1 MPASEQLM
9 FAGAVGPKRK
19 GHVLLIS
26 PLTFTYREFICATL
40 NELGYDVTWWNER
53 ASDSTLY
60 KAALRISPVLTRA
73 VSERIFSER
82 IRELT
87 PREITLVL
95 VIKGEGLT
103 SAICSELRACLPGV
117 PMGYYLW
124 DSRSNVRSAPEISA
138 ALDATSTFDPV
149 DAHTYAWY
157 YRPLFSRYG
166 PVTPSP
172 MGARDFDWCF
182 VGTLHSD
189 RHRVLSQLRKSGKP
203 GSRSYVFGFCP
214 SSAVLK
220 LRYLTDWSLWR
231 SESTISTTP
240 LSAEAV
246 SSIIARSR
254 VVVDVEHPRQRGLTM
269 RTIETLVSG
278 SKLATTNASI
288 VESDLFHPSRVHI
301 LDRRK
306 PYIPEEFINAPFS
319 AFDPGVL
326 ERYSASTWA
335 RDLIHFALSGSAN
348 RPVT

>member
-1 MPASEQLM
+1 MYVRAI
-9 FAGAVGPKRK
+9 GPERK
-19 GHVLLIS
+19 GHVLLIA
-26 PLTFTYREFICATL
+26 PLTFTYREFICGTL

-60 KAALRISPVLTRA
+60 KVALRISPVFTRSF
-73 VSERIFSER
+73 SERIFLEN
-82 IRELT
+82 IRGLN
-87 PREITLVL
+87 PRDITLVL

-103 SAICSELRACLPGV
+103 SAICRELRAYLSGV

-138 ALDATSTFDPV
+138 ALDTTATFDPV
-149 DAHTYAWY
+149 DARMYAWH

-166 PVTPSP
+166 PAVPNL
-172 MGARDFDWCF
+172 MRERDFDWCF

-189 RHRVLSQLRKSGKP
+189 RHRVLSQLRRSGKP

-214 SSAVLK
+214 SSAILR

-240 LSAEAV
+240 LSAETV
-246 SSIIARSR
+246 SSIFARSK
-254 VVVDVEHPRQRGLTM
+254 VVVDIEHPRQRGLTM

-278 SKLATTNASI
+278 NKLATTNASI

-301 LDRRK
+301 LSRRE
-306 PYIPEEFINAPFS
+306 PYIPEEFINMPFA
-319 AFDPGVL
+319 AFHPAVL

-335 RDLIHFALSGSAN
+335 LDLIGYALSGSAN